1 MTTPAGASPADIVND
16 LARGLAPEAAR
27 ADGADSATPF
37 DENDAPSATELVT
50 AAPALVHSAPRVVL
64 VGMPGAGKST
74 IGRRIA
80 SALNL
85 PIVDS
90 DLLME
95 QGEGKACG
103 ELYSE
108 LGEDAF
114 RELEVGYVAARSPP
128 AGWSASAA
136 ARLSPKR
143 CARSCSATPWCGS
156 TSPPRKEFAARRRMR
171 RVRCSTARTAN
182 SATGTFWSSESPSTG
197 RSPAS
202 ACARTSAHRSVWWR
216 KSSGSLTWI
225 SPAGE
230 RRGAWL

>member
-114 RELEVGYVAARSPP
+114 RELEVGYVARALATGGVVSLGGGAIVTEEVRTLLQRHTVVWIDVT
-128 AGWSASAA
+128 AEEGIHRTAEDAS
-136 ARLSPKR
+136 RPVLDGEDREQRYRDLLEQRESFYR
-143 CARSCSATPWCGS
+143 EVSS
-156 TSPPRKEFAARRRMR
+156 F
-171 RVRCSTARTAN
+171 RVRTD
-182 SATGTFWSSESPSTG
+182 
-197 RSPAS
+197 
-202 ACARTSAHRSVWWR
+202 
-216 KSSGSLTWI
+216 
-225 SPAGE
+225 E
-230 RRGAWL
+230 RPPQRVVAEVLGFIDVD

>member
-16 LARGLAPEAAR
+16 LVHGLAPEAAR

-108 LGEDAF
+108 LGEDTF
-114 RELEVGYVAARSPP
+114 RELEVGYVARALATGGVVSLGGGAIVTEEVRTLLQRHTVVWIDVT
-128 AGWSASAA
+128 AEEGIRRTAEDAS
-136 ARLSPKR
+136 RPVLDGEDREQRYRDLLEQRESFYR
-143 CARSCSATPWCGS
+143 EVSS
-156 TSPPRKEFAARRRMR
+156 F
-171 RVRCSTARTAN
+171 RVRTD
-182 SATGTFWSSESPSTG
+182 
-197 RSPAS
+197 
-202 ACARTSAHRSVWWR
+202 
-216 KSSGSLTWI
+216 
-225 SPAGE
+225 E
-230 RRGAWL
+230 RPPQRVVAEVLGFIDVD

>member
-50 AAPALVHSAPRVVL
+50 ATPALVHSAPRVVL

-108 LGEDAF
+108 LGEDTF
-114 RELEVGYVAARSPP
+114 RELEVGYVARALATGGVVSLGGGAIVTEEVRTLLQRHTVVWIDVT
-128 AGWSASAA
+128 AEEGIRRTAEDAS
-136 ARLSPKR
+136 RPVLDGEDREQRYRDLLEQRESFYR
-143 CARSCSATPWCGS
+143 EVSS
-156 TSPPRKEFAARRRMR
+156 F
-171 RVRCSTARTAN
+171 RVRTD
-182 SATGTFWSSESPSTG
+182 
-197 RSPAS
+197 
-202 ACARTSAHRSVWWR
+202 
-216 KSSGSLTWI
+216 
-225 SPAGE
+225 E
-230 RRGAWL
+230 RPPQRVVAEVLGFIDVD

>member
-16 LARGLAPEAAR
+16 LVHGLAPEAAR
-27 ADGADSATPF
+27 ADGADSETPF

-114 RELEVGYVAARSPP
+114 RELEVGYVARALATGGVVSLGGGAIVTEEVRTLLQRHTVVWIDVT
-128 AGWSASAA
+128 AEEGIRRTAEDAS
-136 ARLSPKR
+136 RPVLDGEDREQRYRDLLEQRESFYR
-143 CARSCSATPWCGS
+143 EVSS
-156 TSPPRKEFAARRRMR
+156 F
-171 RVRCSTARTAN
+171 RVRTD
-182 SATGTFWSSESPSTG
+182 
-197 RSPAS
+197 
-202 ACARTSAHRSVWWR
+202 
-216 KSSGSLTWI
+216 
-225 SPAGE
+225 E
-230 RRGAWL
+230 RPPQRVVAEVLGFIDVD

>member
-95 QGEGKACG
+95 QGEGNACG

-114 RELEVGYVAARSPP
+114 RELEVGYVARALATGGVVSLGGGAIVTEEVRTLLQRHTVVWIDVT
-128 AGWSASAA
+128 AEEGIRRTAEDAS
-136 ARLSPKR
+136 RPVLDGEDREQRYRDLLEQRESFYR
-143 CARSCSATPWCGS
+143 EVSS
-156 TSPPRKEFAARRRMR
+156 F
-171 RVRCSTARTAN
+171 RVRTD
-182 SATGTFWSSESPSTG
+182 
-197 RSPAS
+197 
-202 ACARTSAHRSVWWR
+202 
-216 KSSGSLTWI
+216 
-225 SPAGE
+225 E
-230 RRGAWL
+230 RPPQRVVAEVLGFIDVD

>member
-16 LARGLAPEAAR
+16 LARGFAPEAAR

-114 RELEVGYVAARSPP
+114 RELEVGYVARALATGGVVSLGGGAIVTEEVRTLLQRHTVVWIDVT
-128 AGWSASAA
+128 AEEGIRRTAEDAS
-136 ARLSPKR
+136 RPVLDGEDREQRYRDLLEQRESFYR
-143 CARSCSATPWCGS
+143 EVSS
-156 TSPPRKEFAARRRMR
+156 F
-171 RVRCSTARTAN
+171 RVRTD
-182 SATGTFWSSESPSTG
+182 
-197 RSPAS
+197 
-202 ACARTSAHRSVWWR
+202 
-216 KSSGSLTWI
+216 
-225 SPAGE
+225 E
-230 RRGAWL
+230 RPPQRVVAEVLGFIDVD

>member
-108 LGEDAF
+108 LGENAF
-114 RELEVGYVAARSPP
+114 RELEVGYVARALATGGVVSLGGGAIVTEEVRTLLQRHTVVWIDVT
-128 AGWSASAA
+128 AEEGIRRTAEDAS
-136 ARLSPKR
+136 RPVLDGEDREQRYRDLLEQRESFYR
-143 CARSCSATPWCGS
+143 EVSS
-156 TSPPRKEFAARRRMR
+156 F
-171 RVRCSTARTAN
+171 RVRTD
-182 SATGTFWSSESPSTG
+182 
-197 RSPAS
+197 
-202 ACARTSAHRSVWWR
+202 
-216 KSSGSLTWI
+216 
-225 SPAGE
+225 E
-230 RRGAWL
+230 RPPQRVVAEVLGFIDVD

>member
-16 LARGLAPEAAR
+16 LVHGLAPEAAR

-108 LGEDAF
+108 LGENAF
-114 RELEVGYVAARSPP
+114 RELEVGYVARALATGGVVSLGGGAIVTEEVRTLLQRHTVVWIDVT
-128 AGWSASAA
+128 AEEGIRRTAEDAS
-136 ARLSPKR
+136 RPVLDGEDREQRYRDLLEQRESFYR
-143 CARSCSATPWCGS
+143 EVSS
-156 TSPPRKEFAARRRMR
+156 F
-171 RVRCSTARTAN
+171 RVRTD
-182 SATGTFWSSESPSTG
+182 
-197 RSPAS
+197 
-202 ACARTSAHRSVWWR
+202 
-216 KSSGSLTWI
+216 
-225 SPAGE
+225 E
-230 RRGAWL
+230 RPPQRVVAEVLGFIDVD

>member
-1 MTTPAGASPADIVND
+1 M
-16 LARGLAPEAAR
+16 ARGLAPEAAR

-108 LGEDAF
+108 LGEDTF
-114 RELEVGYVAARSPP
+114 RELEVGYVARALATGGVVSLGGGAIVTEEVRTLLQRHTVVWIDVT
-128 AGWSASAA
+128 AEEGIRRTAEDAS
-136 ARLSPKR
+136 RPVLDGEDREQRYRDLLEQRESFYR
-143 CARSCSATPWCGS
+143 EVSS
-156 TSPPRKEFAARRRMR
+156 F
-171 RVRCSTARTAN
+171 RVRTD
-182 SATGTFWSSESPSTG
+182 
-197 RSPAS
+197 
-202 ACARTSAHRSVWWR
+202 
-216 KSSGSLTWI
+216 
-225 SPAGE
+225 E
-230 RRGAWL
+230 RPPQRVVAEVLGFIDVD

>member
-50 AAPALVHSAPRVVL
+50 AAPALLHSAPRVVL

-114 RELEVGYVAARSPP
+114 RELEVGYVARALATGGVVSLGGGAIVTEEVRTLLQRHTVVWIDVT
-128 AGWSASAA
+128 AEEGIRRTAEDAS
-136 ARLSPKR
+136 RPVLDGEDREQRYRDLLEQRESFYR
-143 CARSCSATPWCGS
+143 EVSS
-156 TSPPRKEFAARRRMR
+156 F
-171 RVRCSTARTAN
+171 RVRTD
-182 SATGTFWSSESPSTG
+182 
-197 RSPAS
+197 
-202 ACARTSAHRSVWWR
+202 
-216 KSSGSLTWI
+216 
-225 SPAGE
+225 E
-230 RRGAWL
+230 RPPQRVVAEVLGFIDVD

>member
-114 RELEVGYVAARSPP
+114 RELEVGYVARALATGGVVSLGGGAIVTEEVRTLLQRHTVVWIDVT
-128 AGWSASAA
+128 AEEGIRRTAEDAS
-136 ARLSPKR
+136 RPVLDGEDREQRYRDLLEQRESFYR
-143 CARSCSATPWCGS
+143 EVSS
-156 TSPPRKEFAARRRMR
+156 F
-171 RVRCSTARTAN
+171 RVRTD
-182 SATGTFWSSESPSTG
+182 
-197 RSPAS
+197 
-202 ACARTSAHRSVWWR
+202 
-216 KSSGSLTWI
+216 
-225 SPAGE
+225 E
-230 RRGAWL
+230 RPPQRVVAEVLGFIDVD

>member
-16 LARGLAPEAAR
+16 LVHGLAPEDAR

-50 AAPALVHSAPRVVL
+50 ATPALVHSAPRVVL

-108 LGEDAF
+108 PVSYTHL
-114 RELEVGYVAARSPP
+114 
-128 AGWSASAA
+128 
-136 ARLSPKR
+136 
-143 CARSCSATPWCGS
+143 
-156 TSPPRKEFAARRRMR
+156 
-171 RVRCSTARTAN
+171 
-182 SATGTFWSSESPSTG
+182 
-197 RSPAS
+197 
-202 ACARTSAHRSVWWR
+202 
-216 KSSGSLTWI
+216 
-225 SPAGE
+225 
-230 RRGAWL
+230 